1 MLIRVALEPTQAEA
15 HLALISVLRAGGDF
29 EAANAAAAIRQ
40 LGERAF
46 DLILC
51 EYALGEGQDGQ
62 HLLEDL
68 RTHHLIP
75 LSTLFIMVTA
85 ESSYERVVSAVE
97 FAPNDYLLKPF
108 TADSLFQRIGRALE
122 KRDAFMPLRPHRIG
136 NLREAVSDAE
146 RVNYSPQYAID
157 FPGARWVAP
166 RRKRPRRSIAGCWR
180 ASCTMGQTRP

>member
-1 MLIRVALEPTQAEA
+1 MRPQMAGMADTGISALLIDRSPEMRGN
-15 HLALISVLRAGGDF
+15 LRAMLGQCGIEDVQP
-29 EAANAAAAIRQ
+29 AANAAAAIRK

-68 RTHHLIP
+68 RTHRLIP

-122 KRDAFMPLRPHRIG
+122 KRDAFMPAYALIEIG
-136 NLREAVSDAE
+136 DLQAAAGRC
-146 RVNYSPQYAID
+146 RQ
-157 FPGARWVAP
+157 PGR
-166 RRKRPRRSIAGCWR
+166 G
-180 ASCTMGQTRP
+180 